1 MWLRTPDRIEN
12 PLWEDTLVPA
22 TEAAVE
28 ALGRNF
34 ARRGIQADAKKASAS
49 LKILTIGQP
58 DTWKI
63 TEFYRPGTM
72 PYPMQSKL
80 AEADFYAVRLA
91 CSFRIKP
98 KEVEVDW
105 ARFIVRLLPDGEGRQ
120 PVAFDLH
127 PLMVTQDIK
136 RTVQVTL
143 SPTLKFKQLEAD
155 AGGAEFG
162 WEYTELQA
170 VISAAGGSEAEASWD
185 YSTAKGVSTVQGT
198 KWMHMLVK
206 APRGMPK
213 GEVALDLA
221 ADLKVRGGD
230 LPVLMPRKGSA
241 EPLTAKLWG

>member
-1 MWLRTPDRIEN
+1 MWLTTPDGIEN
-12 PLWEDTLVPA
+12 ILWEGTLAPA

-28 ALGRNF
+28 ALGRDF
-34 ARRGIQADAKKASAS
+34 ARRGVQADAKKASAH
-49 LKILTIGQP
+49 LDILTIGKP
-58 DTWKI
+58 DTWKV
-63 TEFYRPGTM
+63 TDFYRPGTM

-98 KEVEVDW
+98 KEVEVAW
-105 ARFIVRLLPDGEGRQ
+105 ARFVVRLLADDEGRQ

-136 RTVQVTL
+136 HSVKVTL
-143 SPTLKFKQLEAD
+143 SPTLKFQQLEAD

-162 WEYTELQA
+162 WQYTELQA
-170 VISAAGGSEAEASWD
+170 IISAAGGSEAEASWD
-185 YSTAKGVSTVQGT
+185 YSTTKGVSTVQGL

-206 APRGMPK
+206 APRGMPQ
-213 GEVALDLA
+213 GEVALDLS

-230 LPVLMPRKGSA
+230 LPVLFPRKGSA